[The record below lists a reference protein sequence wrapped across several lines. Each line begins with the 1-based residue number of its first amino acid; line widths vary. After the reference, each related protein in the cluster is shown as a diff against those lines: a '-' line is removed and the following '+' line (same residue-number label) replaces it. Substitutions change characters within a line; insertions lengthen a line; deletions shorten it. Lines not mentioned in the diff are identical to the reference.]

1 MKIPK
6 GKKDRDQLLQEVE
19 GEVIEVVEEE
29 IERRIIVEMINMI
42 EDRSMKQEI
51 REVDNSSEI
60 EGIEESSEVK
70 EIVVV
75 LRTEGIEMKKEWIR
89 RKI

>member
-51 REVDNSSEI
+51 RELDNSSEI

-70 EIVVV
+70 GIVVV

-89 RKI
+89 MKI

>member
-1 MKIPK
+1 
-6 GKKDRDQLLQEVE
+6 
-19 GEVIEVVEEE
+19 
-29 IERRIIVEMINMI
+29 MI